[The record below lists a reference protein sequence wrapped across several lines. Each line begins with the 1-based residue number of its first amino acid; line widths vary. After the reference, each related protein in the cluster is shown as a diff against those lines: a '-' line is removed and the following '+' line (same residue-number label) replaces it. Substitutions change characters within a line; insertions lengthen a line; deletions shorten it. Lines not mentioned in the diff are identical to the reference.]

1 MTSVSKTGL
10 LPLPITQD
18 LLDAYRNSRI
28 NGLGAPR
35 PLRSIDW
42 LSGIYCT
49 LEGIGVEFVEV
60 EAKDQAMPEK
70 WLADEKSSDNSY
82 THLLV
87 GGLFFLLV
95 AIIAAIALIIS

>member
-1 MTSVSKTGL
+1 
-10 LPLPITQD
+10 
-18 LLDAYRNSRI
+18 
-28 NGLGAPR
+28 
-35 PLRSIDW
+35 
-42 LSGIYCT
+42 
-49 LEGIGVEFVEV
+49 
-60 EAKDQAMPEK
+60 MPEK